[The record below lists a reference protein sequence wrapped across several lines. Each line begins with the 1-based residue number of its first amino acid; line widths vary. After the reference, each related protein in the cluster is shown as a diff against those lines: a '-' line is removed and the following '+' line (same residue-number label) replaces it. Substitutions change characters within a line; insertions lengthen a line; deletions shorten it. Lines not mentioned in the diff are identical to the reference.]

1 MVKKPNKALGMKVPL
16 EIMDTLYGME
26 EVKKELGRIEYG
38 VF

>member
-1 MVKKPNKALGMKVPL
+1 MKVPL